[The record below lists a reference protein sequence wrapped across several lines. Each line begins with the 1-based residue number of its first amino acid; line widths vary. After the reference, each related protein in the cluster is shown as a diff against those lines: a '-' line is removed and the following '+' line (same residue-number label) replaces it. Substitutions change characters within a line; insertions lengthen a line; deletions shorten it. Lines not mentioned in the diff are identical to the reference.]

1 MKIGRQ
7 GDGHLRV
14 YLALLAIITI
24 ALLSLEMVTH
34 SISQA
39 QTQPLSARDLYY
51 ERTGPLPGL
60 KCRVLLFERSNGYR
74 AVQADS
80 VFHTNEHMRLEIE
93 SNAVSYL
100 YVLQQGSDS
109 GWDIL
114 FPSADIRDNNNRLQP
129 MRPVQVPRDEDFF
142 FDQTPGEER
151 LNIVLTLNPEPDRGR
166 LLDMVRA
173 QRNGAP
179 RQDDVMRSLFKAIS
193 EKASVELLSRNLKV
207 SRSGSS
213 DSSPSEQNAI
223 FVVSTSRNDWRVM
236 SELVLHH
243 VR

>member
-1 MKIGRQ
+1 
-7 GDGHLRV
+7 
-14 YLALLAIITI
+14 
-24 ALLSLEMVTH
+24 
-34 SISQA
+34 
-39 QTQPLSARDLYY
+39 
-51 ERTGPLPGL
+51 
-60 KCRVLLFERSNGYR
+60 
-74 AVQADS
+74 
-80 VFHTNEHMRLEIE
+80 
-93 SNAVSYL
+93 
-100 YVLQQGSDS
+100 
-109 GWDIL
+109 
-114 FPSADIRDNNNRLQP
+114 